1 MGTARNARCAKPYS
15 ARSTAVL
22 MDDARSIQ
30 AAARKINSPYDR
42 SLSQETLTEHAN
54 ERSCTQRS
62 KG

>member
-42 SLSQETLTEHAN
+42 FTFAGDVNRTCQ
-54 ERSCTQRS
+54 
-62 KG
+62 